1 MPTIDVNL
9 KDLQELIGKKLSF
22 NELNELVLFAKS
34 EIDSKPDE
42 QGNFKIDVKDTN
54 RPDLWS
60 AEGIAREIKGQL
72 GLEKG
77 LPDYKVKKS
86 GLQIIVDENVKD
98 VRPVVLGAIIKG
110 IKVNE
115 PLLVQL
121 IQLQEK
127 VCLTFGRKRKEA
139 AIGIYDFD
147 KIKWPVHYKAFK
159 PKELKFAPLEFE
171 KEMDLDEILE
181 LHPKGKEYGE
191 LLKGKKHYPILI
203 DSAKQVCSMPPIINS
218 NYTGKV
224 TEKTRNLFVE
234 VTGFDLEIVGTAL
247 NVMIAA
253 LADRKAGIESIEVVY
268 GNKKIESPDLKP
280 KSLVLD
286 ESFVQRISGLMLSE
300 KELIELLEK
309 RRMNASKKQGK
320 LLVSYPAYR
329 NDVLHEIDLVED
341 IIISFGYNSVD
352 PELPKLAVTGSE
364 NKGIIM
370 QRKVRECCIGLGL
383 QEVLSFNLTSKE
395 KQEKKMRLKG
405 IDFVEIMNPL
415 SINQE
420 VFRKSIIPELLDFL
434 SRNKHVVLPQAVFEI
449 GKTLHLNPKNDNG
462 TEEKN
467 VLSIVVAASQIDFTR
482 IKSVL
487 QSIAQA
493 FGWKFELIEGK
504 HASFIPGRQALIKFS
519 DGRKGI
525 IGEMHPEVIENF
537 GLETPV
543 VTLEIEL

>member
-9 KDLQELIGKKLSF
+9 KDLQELIGRKVSF

-60 AEGIAREIKGQL
+60 AEGIAREVKGQL

-86 GLQIIVDENVKD
+86 GLQVIVDENVKD
-98 VRPVVLGAIIKG
+98 VRPIVLGAVIKG
-110 IKVNE
+110 IKVSE
-115 PLLVQL
+115 QLLVQL

-127 VCLTFGRKRKEA
+127 VCLTYGRKRKEA

-147 KIKWPVHYKAFK
+147 KIKWPITYKAFK
-159 PKELKFAPLEFE
+159 PKELKFTPLEFE
-171 KEMDLDEILE
+171 REMDLDEILE

-191 LLKGKKHYPILI
+191 LLKGKKHYPVLI

-234 VTGFDLEIVGTAL
+234 VTGNDLEIVSTAL
-247 NVMIAA
+247 NVIVAA
-253 LADRKAGIESIEVVY
+253 LADRHAGIESIEVVY
-268 GNKKIESPDLKP
+268 GTKKTESPDLKA
-280 KSLVLD
+280 KELSLD
-286 ESFVQRISGLMLSE
+286 ESFVQRISGLMLTE
-300 KELIELLEK
+300 RELIELLSK

-329 NDVLHEIDLVED
+329 NDVLHQIDLVED
-341 IIISFGYNSVD
+341 VIISFDYNKVD
-352 PELPKLAVTGSE
+352 PELPKLPVTGMESKE
-364 NKGIIM
+364 IAF
-370 QRKVRECCIGLGL
+370 QRKVREACIGIGL
-383 QEVLSFNLTSKE
+383 QEVLSFNLTSRE
-395 KQEKKMRLKG
+395 KQENKMNLKG
-405 IDFVEIMNPL
+405 LEFVEIMNPVSL
-415 SINQE
+415 NQE
-420 VFRKSIIPELLDFL
+420 VFRKSVIPELLDFL
-434 SRNKHVVLPQAVFEI
+434 ARNKHVTLPQAIFEI
-449 GKTLHLNPKNDNG
+449 GKTLHLNARNDNG

-467 VLSIVVAASQIDFTR
+467 VLSIIAAASQNDFTR

-487 QSIAQA
+487 QALSQA
-493 FGWKFELIEGK
+493 FDWKYKLIEGEIE
-504 HASFIPGRQALIKFS
+504 SFIPGRQAAIMFN

-525 IGEMHPEVIENF
+525 IGEIHPKVLENF

-543 VTLEIEL
+543 ICLEIEL